1 MVTRSN
7 MPISWSWRCWRILNR
22 NWWVSCRQAMTLKVN
37 LDRRQ
42 RRPITRMTRKQAKHR
57 ARIILA
63 KVRRVVSAAEQVYSH
78 LDIFSL
84 EPIVPELHVSAVT
97 SKPTATSTGRSSTTK
112 KPATTVKTPQPLTA
126 TGATWVNSNR
136 SNRGTSS
143 SSSLTSNGSGSITVW
158 NNPSTTT
165 KPLPQPSKL
174 MSSTH
179 YPATISNASSYH
191 YTYANSNQTH
201 YGHPSKPVS
210 SRPSSKTEP
219 SSFVEPSVSSH
230 NSHLLS
236 PAPLVPSQ
244 PGHRI
249 PIPHSSK
256 VSSTSSS
263 DSISPPASSSLLVVS
278 GGYNPFASNILTT
291 SIVDVLTKPK
301 DSAEENNAGSTTKM
315 NFANVA
321 KMNVQSKGSHHEP
334 IVITMDEPTSPPLP
348 DPKIAPGYRGP
359 PSAGTTPIHHQQQQ
373 QQLLRT
379 SNFDPHSSASHL
391 SRAPGANRHQQ
402 SISPS
407 MNKVLLDQ
415 NGHTGSSTASS
426 TSSSPSSLKQQTHPS
441 MSIDQQPKP
450 FGAIGSHRMPLP
462 PPTTTDASFTEN
474 PLQMRAKFNRT
485 LSANNT
491 PNYQPTPTPPM
502 MMNNPAYANLSRS
515 RSNLNPSAPEFQ
527 HFHRLSSPFI
537 PPNPTAVSNGPVSAN
552 IMNIARMME
561 QKQQPAPMY
570 PAPPPVRPT
579 QAQASDLERM
589 QHVQN
594 QVLHFFQMHANQ
606 PHVPPPPQ
614 LPTTLQIASLLASSG
629 HLPPDP
635 NQAAAVVAAYYYKNF
650 MSRNQPPNS
659 VPMTNNVPL
668 GSTVNTNGYE
678 TINTLQSTHPNSDE
692 IPLGERRDAW

>member
-1 MVTRSN
+1 MQPKKLLSSRS
-7 MPISWSWRCWRILNR
+7 L
-22 NWWVSCRQAMTLKVN
+22 L
-37 LDRRQ
+37 
-42 RRPITRMTRKQAKHR
+42 
-57 ARIILA
+57 
-63 KVRRVVSAAEQVYSH
+63 
-78 LDIFSL
+78 SL
-84 EPIVPELHVSAVT
+84 EPIIPEAHVSAVT
-97 SKPTATSTGRSSTTK
+97 SKSTLTSSGRSSTTK
-112 KPATTVKTPQPLTA
+112 KPATAVKTPQPLTA

-143 SSSLTSNGSGSITVW
+143 SNSNGSGSITVW

-191 YTYANSNQTH
+191 YAYANSNQTH
-201 YGHPSKPVS
+201 YGQPSKPAS

-219 SSFVEPSVSSH
+219 SSFAETSVSSN
-230 NSHLLS
+230 NSHLLT
-236 PAPLVPSQ
+236 PVPLVPSQ

-263 DSISPPASSSLLVVS
+263 DSISPPGSSSLLVVP

-291 SIVDVLTKPK
+291 SIVGVLTKPK
-301 DSAEENNAGSTTKM
+301 DSTEESNGSSTTKM

-334 IVITMDEPTSPPLP
+334 IVITRDEPTSPPLP

-359 PSAGTTPIHHQQQQ
+359 PSAGTTPIH

-379 SNFDPHSSASHL
+379 SNFDPHSHL

-426 TSSSPSSLKQQTHPS
+426 TSSSPSSLKQQTHS
-441 MSIDQQPKP
+441 SISLDQQPKP
-450 FGAIGSHRMPLP
+450 FGVIGSHRMPLP
-462 PPTTTDASFTEN
+462 PAPTTTDASFAEN
-474 PLQMRAKFNRT
+474 ALQMRAKFNRT

-491 PNYQPTPTPPM
+491 PIYQPTPTPPM

-570 PAPPPVRPT
+570 PAPPT

-614 LPTTLQIASLLASSG
+614 LPTTLQIASILASSG

-650 MSRNQPPNS
+650 MSRNQQPNS
-659 VPMTNNVPL
+659 VPLTNNVPL

-678 TINTLQSTHPNSDE
+678 TINTLQPTHPNSDE
-692 IPLGERRDAW
+692 IPLGERRDARYMVSLTMLLVFS